1 MVSSPVVVGVVPV
14 VKVDQ
19 EAVVYNVSHGRHT
32 HQTRILPVYSLQLH
46 AHLQP
51 AGALGLHTHTHTHD
65 KLRSSHDVYF
75 VASVFEYKLAFV
87 CRQCKAPC
95 DEAGFIMKKVR

>member
-1 MVSSPVVVGVVPV
+1 MSATDATHTRHGFFLSTASSFMP
-14 VKVDQ
+14 
-19 EAVVYNVSHGRHT
+19 T
-32 HQTRILPVYSLQLH
+32 CSLQE
-46 AHLQP
+46 P
-51 AGALGLHTHTHTHD
+51 WGYTHTHTHD